1 MVTDPVAAQRA
12 EIDAEIAGKTL
23 CDLVARNA
31 QRHGDWPALSWK
43 DGRAWRTLSWAQCRQ
58 RGAEVAMG
66 LRALGIGRGDF
77 VAIMA
82 RNRPEHLIADMAAV
96 HAGATP
102 VSFYSTLAP
111 EQIAYIGGHC
121 EAKAAIVKGRSF

>member
-1 MVTDPVAAQRA
+1 
-12 EIDAEIAGKTL
+12 
-23 CDLVARNA
+23 
-31 QRHGDWPALSWK
+31 
-43 DGRAWRTLSWAQCRQ
+43 
-58 RGAEVAMG
+58 MG
-66 LRALGIGRGDF
+66 LRALGIGRGDC

-102 VSFYSTLAP
+102 VSFYNTLAP

-121 EAKAAIVKGRSF
+121 EAKAAIVEGRSF